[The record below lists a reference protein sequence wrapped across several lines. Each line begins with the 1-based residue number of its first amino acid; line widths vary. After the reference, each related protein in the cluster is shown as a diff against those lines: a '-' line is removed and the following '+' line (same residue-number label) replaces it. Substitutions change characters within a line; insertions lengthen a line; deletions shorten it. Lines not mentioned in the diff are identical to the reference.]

1 MSAFKIGQMVAL
13 KSNPNKPF
21 PIIEILPA
29 PQTETRYKVFVDN
42 TIATYY
48 QSQLIGIADTPTT
61 RNSLTAN
68 ALKARITALQLQSPS
83 ASRIYSLNSGR
94 IQFVPYQY
102 RPVLK
107 LIRADR
113 PRLLIADEVGVGKT
127 IEAGLILKELKARMD
142 INSVLIICPKALVAE
157 QKWHNEMKRF
167 DEDFEALDGTKLRYC
182 LKETDLEGQWPRK
195 NSYAILPFS
204 LFNSDLV
211 EGEKPKGLLKLE
223 SPPKFD
229 LIIVDEAHHLR
240 NSDTWLHKGVS
251 LLCQHAQ
258 AVIFLSATPIQL
270 GEGDLYTLLNL
281 LRPDHIIDKA
291 SFKAMAEPNP
301 HLNVAIACCRK
312 KSENWQKLATD
323 ALQTAANTEWGQH
336 FLQHDP
342 DFQATQTALNNT
354 NITEVERVKLVRNIE
369 SFYTFNS
376 LINRTR
382 RRDIGSFTQRKP
394 QTIEVAFTVPQS
406 HLHDCLLKIMADIYA
421 YSHGVRNVKFMLST
435 IGRQAASCLHGLAPL
450 LKDMLERKL
459 NTLQITELADDEDDL
474 SLDIPENIK
483 QDIQKVIA
491 LAEDLPTDD
500 PKIQR
505 LLALIKDKQQQTNN
519 KILLFSSFRHT
530 LRYLVSNLPQ
540 DGVRF
545 GLIHGEV
552 NHEDRADL
560 RRRFALA
567 REDHHAI
574 DLLLSSEVGCEGLDF
589 QFCDYL
595 INYDLPWNPMRIE
608 QRIGRIDRYGQKNET
623 VAIVNF
629 ITPDTVDYHIYKRC
643 LLRIGVF
650 TAAIGGCE
658 AILGEITQ
666 QIHSISEQFELTEA
680 ERQERLQQLADND
693 IRILHEQEA
702 LENSEAE
709 LFGINISKQ
718 AWDDTLAEA
727 TSPFLTAEAVQ
738 RLVSHYLQQRL
749 AKEHELIQGDK
760 PTKTLRLTKED
771 RQQLLADNAKL
782 NTHSKGTVAR
792 AWEHWLEGKELT
804 LAISFSQEGA
814 VEHSKVQLID
824 ALHPLTRLAMQATL
838 AEPQAYSS
846 LTANSTDIAA
856 GLYPFVVYRWDSKG
870 VKADQEFIAV
880 TENPDLRE
888 QLMTLLAD
896 TDTGTADLPE
906 QSVFD
911 DLEQHHYQLWQHA
924 QAEHQAKN
932 RQRVEHRL
940 QSLRSS
946 HAARVALLHDILE
959 NNPNP
964 KIQTM
969 KQAELRNAEADYQH
983 RVRWLENDRDTGDIH
998 AEAVLFGILE
1008 IKNQ

>member
-1 MSAFKIGQMVAL
+1 MSFFQIGQFVAL
-13 KSNPNKPF
+13 KSNPNKQF
-21 PIIEILPA
+21 PVIEILPSLN
-29 PQTETRYKVFVDN
+29 TETRYKVFVDN
-42 TIATYY
+42 APEIYY
-48 QSQLIGIADTPTT
+48 QSQLIHITNIPTA
-61 RNSLTAN
+61 RHKLTSN
-68 ALKARITALQLQSPS
+68 ALKARITALQLQTPS
-83 ASRIYSLNSGR
+83 ASRLYSLNTGR

-157 QKWHNEMKRF
+157 HKWRNEMKRF
-167 DEDFEALDGTKLRYC
+167 DEDFEALDGTTLRSR
-182 LKETDLEGQWPRK
+182 LKEADLEGQWSRK
-195 NSYAILPFS
+195 HNYVILPFS

-211 EGEKPKGLLKLE
+211 EGKKPKGLLNLDP
-223 SPPKFD
+223 PPKFD

-240 NSDTWLHKGVS
+240 NSDTWLHRGVS
-251 LLCQHAQ
+251 LLCEHAQ

-270 GEGDLYTLLNL
+270 GADDLYTLLNL
-281 LRPDHIIDKA
+281 LRPDLIIDKA

-301 HLNVAIACCRK
+301 HLNTAIACCRK
-312 KSENWQKLATD
+312 KSDNWQNQALD
-323 ALQTAANTEWGQH
+323 ALQTAANTDWGRH

-342 DFQATQTALNNT
+342 DFQTIQTALSNT
-354 NITEVERVKLVRNIE
+354 NISETQRVKLVRNIE

-382 RRDIGSFTQRKP
+382 RRDIGNFTQRKP
-394 QTIEVAFTVPQS
+394 QTIEVDFTVPQR
-406 HLHDCLLKIMADIYA
+406 HLHECLLNIMADIYA
-421 YSHGVRNVKFMLST
+421 YSHGERSVKFMLST
-435 IGRQAASCLHGLAPL
+435 IHRQAASCLHGLAPL

-459 NTLQITELADDEDDL
+459 NALQITELGDDEDNL

-491 LAEDLPTDD
+491 LAEDLPKDD
-500 PKIQR
+500 PKVER
-505 LLALIKDKQQQTNN
+505 LLALIKDKQQQANN

-530 LRYLVSNLPQ
+530 LRYLVNNLPQ
-540 DGVRF
+540 DGTRF
-545 GLIHGEV
+545 GLIHGEI

-560 RRRFALA
+560 RRRFALP

-574 DLLLSSEVGCEGLDF
+574 DCLLSSEVGCEGLDF

-608 QRIGRIDRYGQKNET
+608 QRIGRIDRYGQKSET

-629 ITPDTVDYHIYKRC
+629 ITPDTVDADIYHRC
-643 LLRIGVF
+643 LWRIGVF
-650 TAAIGGCE
+650 ESAIGGCE
-658 AILGEITQ
+658 AILGDITQ
-666 QIHSISEQFELTEA
+666 QIHSISEQFELTET

-709 LFGINISKQ
+709 LFGIDISKQ

-727 TSPFLTAEAVQ
+727 TSPFLTAEAMQ

-749 AKEHELIQGDK
+749 AKEHEVILGDK
-760 PTKTLRLTKED
+760 ATKTLRLNQED

-782 NTHSKGTVAR
+782 NTHSKETVAR
-792 AWEHWLEGKELT
+792 NWEHWLKSNEPN
-804 LAISFSQEGA
+804 LAISFTQEGA
-814 VEHSKVQLID
+814 AEHSKAQLID
-824 ALHPLTRLAMQATL
+824 TLHPLTRLAMQAVL
-838 AEPQAYSS
+838 IEPQAYSS
-846 LTANSTDIAA
+846 LTANSTDIPAE
-856 GLYPFVVYRWDSKG
+856 LYPFAIYRWDSKG
-870 VKADQEFIAV
+870 VKSDQEFIAV
-880 TENPDLRE
+880 TENPDLRA
-888 QLMTLLAD
+888 QLMTLLAEA
-896 TDTGTADLPE
+896 DTGTADLPE
-906 QSVFD
+906 QAIFD

-940 QSLRSS
+940 QSLRNS
-946 HAARVALLHDILE
+946 HAARIALLRDIIQR
-959 NNPNP
+959 NTNPL
-964 KIQTM
+964 IQTM
-969 KQAELRNAEADYQH
+969 KQAELHNAEADYQH
-983 RVRWLENDRDTGDIH
+983 RVTQLENDRDAGDIH
-998 AEAVLFGILE
+998 AQAVLFGILE